1 MPGAP
6 AADTHDVPLPRLVA
20 ALLVAAGLLAP
31 AAHAGTVPATAF
43 GPDGDLRVH
52 LPAYSSDT
60 HIPPTV
66 QVASAGDANGDG
78 RDDLVVTRDTFAP
91 GSHTADMRVLF
102 TDPLLGQDTD
112 YLSPGLLRG
121 YAIATGPLWFGVG
134 SIGDANGDGRDDLAF
149 LTYEG
154 RLVVVYGR
162 SDGKT
167 VDVADLGSDGYIV
180 DGPVGGG
187 LAIGG
192 GGLTVNHLLTGI
204 GDVNGDGRDDV
215 VVRGGG
221 ADATL
226 VMSPA
231 PGATVH
237 LGDGSTRAI
246 ELAPDAVD
254 ALVADVGDQDGDG
267 LHELLISAQHNDP
280 DPARRR
286 GGAWMLSLAGSG
298 PIDAAAA
305 VAAGRGT
312 AFTTSAP
319 ALPNIVPM
327 GDQNGDGLIDPGFL
341 TYTDGGGRL
350 FTVAYAPPLGS
361 TVDLDAIVPPSPD
374 GFRLRPYGD
383 VITDVGDQDGDG
395 HDDLSSYRYVRFMDA
410 GARSHEGEMVD
421 VENRADVVG
430 GYYLGEDAGDI
441 GTTLRDF
448 TGDGKPE
455 LVLVHTTGTGWSGPP
470 YTDQTQVNVFESA
483 PVPLPPVINVPLV
496 LGDIL
501 QVPGVIDALPGT
513 LTDPTT
519 IAVQPS
525 VELVAPSGVT
535 ATWPGATI
543 RALRGTQDISVD
555 VPVGSAFGAGAPL
568 VPGQRYGYRLLV
580 RNGRGLTS
588 LPGAGSF
595 VFAPAAPA
603 PPGATPRPVA
613 APVRVVRGL
622 TLRGTR
628 KADHLVGGAGADV
641 LDGRGGADH
650 LEGRGGDDRLTGGP
664 GRDRIE
670 GGAGADIVYARDG
683 ARDVVRCGSGR
694 DRAIVDRV
702 DDVKGCEK
710 VSRPARKH
718 RRR

>member
-1 MPGAP
+1 MS
-6 AADTHDVPLPRLVA
+6 LPRIVA
-20 ALLVAAGLLAP
+20 TLLAAAALLAP

-52 LPAYSSDT
+52 LPAYASDT
-60 HIPPTV
+60 TSPPTV
-66 QVASAGDANGDG
+66 QVADAGDANGDG
-78 RDDLVVTRDTFAP
+78 RDDLVVTRDTFAL
-91 GSHTADMRVLF
+91 GGHTADIRVLF

-121 YAIATGPLWFGVG
+121 YAIATDPLWFGVC
-134 SIGDANGDGRDDLAF
+134 SIGDANGDGRDDLGF
-149 LTYEG
+149 LTYDG

-162 SDGKT
+162 TDGMT

-187 LAIGG
+187 MAIGG

-204 GDVNGDGRDDV
+204 GDINGDGRDDV

-221 ADATL
+221 GADATVVL
-226 VMSPA
+226 SPV
-231 PGATVH
+231 PGSTVH
-237 LGDGSTRAI
+237 VGDGSTRSI
-246 ELAPDAVD
+246 ELAPDTAD

-267 LHELLISAQHNDP
+267 LHELLISAQHNAP
-280 DPARRR
+280 DPADRR
-286 GGAWMLSLAGSG
+286 GGAWMLSLAGNH

-312 AFTTSAP
+312 AFTTTAT

-327 GDQNGDGLIDPGFL
+327 GDQNGDGRIDPGFL
-341 TYTDGGGRL
+341 TYGPGGTRL

-361 TVDLDAIVPPSPD
+361 SVDLDTIVPPSTD
-374 GFRLRPYGD
+374 GFRLHPYGD

-430 GYYLGEDAGDI
+430 GYYLAEDAGDI
-441 GTTLRDF
+441 STTLRDF

-470 YTDQTQVNVFESA
+470 YTDETQVNVFESA
-483 PVPLPPVINVPLV
+483 PAPLAPIVNVPIV

-501 QVPGVIDALPGT
+501 QVPGMITALPGT

-519 IAVQPS
+519 IAVQPA
-525 VELVAPSGVT
+525 VELVAPGGIT
-535 ATWPGATI
+535 ATWAGATQ
-543 RALRGTQDISVD
+543 RALRGTQDVSVD
-555 VPVGSAFGAGAPL
+555 VPVAGAFGAGAPL
-568 VPGQRYGYRLLV
+568 VPGRRYGYRLLV
-580 RNGRGLTS
+580 QSGRGLTS
-588 LPGAGSF
+588 TTAASSF
-595 VFAPAAPA
+595 VFRPGAAA
-603 PPGATPRPVA
+603 TAATPRPVSSSVEKA
-613 APVRVVRGL
+613 RGL

-628 KADHLVGGAGADV
+628 RADHLVGGAGADV

-650 LEGRGGDDRLTGGP
+650 LEGRGGNDRLTGGP
-664 GRDRIE
+664 GRDRLA
-670 GGAGADIVYARDG
+670 GGAGADRLYARDG

-694 DRAIVDRV
+694 DRAVVDRQ
-702 DDVKGCEK
+702 DDVQGCET
-710 VSRPARKH
+710 VSRPP
-718 RRR
+718 RR